1 MFRSYKETT
10 VWVFNYKVNE
20 VDKVKHS
27 PSSIF
32 VFYHIYEKISDDTS
46 LETNQCDN
54 LQESRTLNHS

>member
-46 LETNQCDN
+46 LETNQCDH
-54 LQESRTLNHS
+54 LRE